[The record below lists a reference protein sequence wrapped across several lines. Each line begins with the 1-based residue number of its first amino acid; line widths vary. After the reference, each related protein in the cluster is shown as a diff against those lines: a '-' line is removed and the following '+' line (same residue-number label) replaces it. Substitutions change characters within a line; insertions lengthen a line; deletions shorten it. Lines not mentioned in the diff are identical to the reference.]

1 MNSVGQLASGIWED
15 LDSPDT
21 PTVTSISG
29 WVGSDRALGKLNAL
43 LGTEFIIDSAGY
55 YNGQYFDA
63 GGYSG
68 QYVPGDYYPA
78 FGNVE
83 AAIMGEVYKYDF
95 YAKKIRNVM
104 NGILEGTGTNVD
116 WSELSEGDTT
126 IRRSNRN
133 EVAKTYRGLQTDSNN
148 ELQRLVGYYRQNK
161 ALPREVTTQE
171 PHTSNRI
178 LISWNGSRRQE

>member
-15 LDSPDT
+15 LGSPTT
-21 PTVTSISG
+21 PTVIAISG
-29 WVGSDRALGKLNAL
+29 WIGSDRAVGKLNVL
-43 LGTEFIIDSAGY
+43 LGTEFIVDVSGY

-83 AAIMGEVYKYDF
+83 AAIFGEIYKFDY
-95 YAKKIRNVM
+95 YAKKIRDVM
-104 NGILEGTGTNVD
+104 NGILEGTAAEVD

-126 IRRSNRN
+126 IRRSNRS
-133 EVAKTYRGLQTDSNN
+133 EVAKTYRGMQQDSTA
-148 ELQRLVGYYRQNK
+148 ELQKLVGYYRENK

-171 PHTSNRI
+171 PHFSNRVY
-178 LISWNGSRRQE
+178 LSWNLRRGE